1 MKLTLRMER
10 MGNSAYSRK
19 PVITG
24 LKAFEASAAAE
35 GATLQDAAAPGRAR
49 ARQEQEAEFRAR
61 FPTRVLEFDADKTVR
76 ELRLAIAGVLGVD
89 AKYALFCRE
98 DGAAIGR
105 VWSGSVREPPKPVPT
120 FAMGDDPDAR
130 KVGAV
135 LKDGDVV
142 EVEPRT
148 GMMFL

>member
-10 MGNSAYSRK
+10 TGNSAYSRK

-24 LKAFEASAAAE
+24 LKVPEASAAAE
-35 GATLQDAAAPGRAR
+35 GATLQDAAPEKAR
-49 ARQEQEAEFRAR
+49 VRREQEAEFRAR
-61 FPTRVLEFDADKTVR
+61 FPPRALEFDADKTVG

-130 KVGAV
+130 RVGAV

>member
-10 MGNSAYSRK
+10 TGNSAYSRK

-24 LKAFEASAAAE
+24 LKVPEASAAAE
-35 GATLQDAAAPGRAR
+35 GATLQDAAPEKAR
-49 ARQEQEAEFRAR
+49 VRREQEAEFRAR
-61 FPTRVLEFDADKTVR
+61 FPLKVLEFDAAKTVG